1 MDKEVVEKIKELKAK
16 EKERTLKRVES
27 TLTQSEWTTQRRIE
41 KDNRIKFNDVWFII
55 VVRINNERFHKNVK
69 VGFWPIF

>member
-1 MDKEVVEKIKELKAK
+1 LKAK